1 VVDPA
6 FAVFAAP
13 GVAVKESA
21 EMAIAAAIMEI
32 VFMFGLPRIGFAAA
46 EHARRIR
53 EYNLIK
59 LNSGT
64 AFQLSREAGRGSR
77 AAPVDRNESLRLCR

>member
-1 VVDPA
+1 VVVVGAA

-21 EMAIAAAIMEI
+21 EMATAVATAIIEI
-32 VFMFGLPRIGFAAA
+32 VLMCVSREQGFRCA

-53 EYNLIK
+53 EYN
-59 LNSGT
+59 
-64 AFQLSREAGRGSR
+64 
-77 AAPVDRNESLRLCR
+77 

>member
-21 EMAIAAAIMEI
+21 EMAIAAAVAIMDI
-32 VFMFGLPRIGFAAA
+32 VFMLGLP
-46 EHARRIR
+46 
-53 EYNLIK
+53 
-59 LNSGT
+59 
-64 AFQLSREAGRGSR
+64 
-77 AAPVDRNESLRLCR
+77 